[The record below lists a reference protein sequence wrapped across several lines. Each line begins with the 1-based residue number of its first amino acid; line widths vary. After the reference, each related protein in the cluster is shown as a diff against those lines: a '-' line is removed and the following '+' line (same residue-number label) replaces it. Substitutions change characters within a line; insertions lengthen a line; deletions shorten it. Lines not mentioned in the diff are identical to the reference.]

1 MARELFG
8 SGSGERLHRL
18 QLLRGQAADE
28 SLPMPRRRDWL
39 SGEDKP
45 VRRELHL
52 LGPGLGKASAGA
64 LLDHGPGR
72 STSRSPKPPYRPRLA
87 ANSVMMSVGSVEG
100 GLDHL
105 FYSLRPRGP
114 RPSALGP
121 RPSWALWKTSK
132 VQVSQARSS
141 GSGWKMPSPGTPL
154 AGCRDALTRRAP
166 TLQSAKRSGATS
178 RSDRSAGHVEH
189 DSLAQLLK
197 GACPRS

>member
-114 RPSALGP
+114 RGPRPSALGP
-121 RPSWALWKTSK
+121 RPSAL
-132 VQVSQARSS
+132 V
-141 GSGWKMPSPGTPL
+141 GSVENFEG
-154 AGCRDALTRRAP
+154 AG
-166 TLQSAKRSGATS
+166 QSGAVIRVGMENAFPGDAIGRMS
-178 RSDRSAGHVEH
+178 GRPDQKGADAPVCEAIRSDESVR
-189 DSLAQLLK
+189 
-197 GACPRS
+197 